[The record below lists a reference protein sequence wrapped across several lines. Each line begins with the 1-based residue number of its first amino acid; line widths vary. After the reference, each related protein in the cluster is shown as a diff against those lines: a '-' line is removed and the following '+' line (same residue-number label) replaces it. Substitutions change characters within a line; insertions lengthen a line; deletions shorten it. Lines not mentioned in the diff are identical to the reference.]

1 MGRRL
6 INSMTVINIIVLLVT
21 MKAKEVVPQDEP
33 AELPPSPE
41 AATDTVSHYVPVE
54 DSSGSNG
61 NTNTGNPQNP
71 QNPQP
76 ENKINFG
83 RLELKTELLKGA
95 RWAIEEF
102 AEGDQIEVYYS
113 IEIVD
118 ISKVDVETM
127 SIR

>member
-1 MGRRL
+1 M
-6 INSMTVINIIVLLVT
+6 M
-21 MKAKEVVPQDEP
+21 MAKEVVPQDEP

-41 AATDTVSHYVPVE
+41 ADHDPDTVSHYVPVE
-54 DSSGSNG
+54 DSSGGNG

-83 RLELKTELLKGA
+83 RLELKTELLTGV

-102 AEGDQIEVYYS
+102 AEGDQNEVYYS

-118 ISKVDVETM
+118 ISKVDVDTM

>member
-1 MGRRL
+1 VYFVGVSL
-6 INSMTVINIIVLLVT
+6 W
-21 MKAKEVVPQDEP
+21 KKPPQ
-33 AELPPSPE
+33 ST
-41 AATDTVSHYVPVE
+41 ATLVSHYVPVE

>member
-1 MGRRL
+1 MARRL
-6 INSMTVINIIVLLVT
+6 INSLTVITVLLVI
-21 MKAKEVVPQDEP
+21 MMAKEVVPQDEP
-33 AELPPSPE
+33 KELPSSPE
-41 AATDTVSHYVPVE
+41 DTVSHYVPVE
-54 DSSGSNG
+54 DNSGGGG
-61 NTNTGNPQNP
+61 NTGNP

-83 RLELKTELLKGA
+83 RLELKTELLKGS

-102 AEGDQIEVYYS
+102 AEGDKIEVYYS

>member
-1 MGRRL
+1 MARRL
-6 INSMTVINIIVLLVT
+6 INSLTVILVLLL
-21 MKAKEVVPQDEP
+21 MMAKEVVPQDEP
-33 AELPPSPE
+33 KELPSSSE
-41 AATDTVSHYVPVE
+41 DTVSHYVPVE
-54 DSSGSNG
+54 DSSGGNGKG
-61 NTNTGNPQNP
+61 NTGDPQNP

>member
-1 MGRRL
+1 MARRL
-6 INSMTVINIIVLLVT
+6 INCRTVIIIVLLV
-21 MKAKEVVPQDEP
+21 MMMAKEVVPQDEP

-41 AATDTVSHYVPVE
+41 ADHDPDTVSHYVPVE
-54 DSSGSNG
+54 DSSGGNG
-61 NTNTGNPQNP
+61 NTGNPQNP

-83 RLELKTELLKGA
+83 RLELKTELLTGV

-118 ISKVDVETM
+118 ISKVDVDTM

>member
-1 MGRRL
+1 MARRL
-6 INSMTVINIIVLLVT
+6 INSLTVIIVLLL
-21 MKAKEVVPQDEP
+21 MMAKEVVPQDEP
-33 AELPPSPE
+33 KELPSSPE
-41 AATDTVSHYVPVE
+41 DTVSHYVPVD
-54 DSSGSNG
+54 DSSGG
-61 NTNTGNPQNP
+61 NTGNTGNPH
-71 QNPQP
+71 NPQP

-83 RLELKTELLKGA
+83 RLELKTELLKGS

-102 AEGDQIEVYYS
+102 AEGDKIEVYYS

>member
-1 MGRRL
+1 MARRL
-6 INSMTVINIIVLLVT
+6 INCRTVIIIVMLV
-21 MKAKEVVPQDEP
+21 MIMAKEVVPQDEP

-54 DSSGSNG
+54 DSSGGNGNG
-61 NTNTGNPQNP
+61 NTGHPH
-71 QNPQP
+71 NPQP

>member
-1 MGRRL
+1 MARRL
-6 INSMTVINIIVLLVT
+6 INSLTVILVLLL
-21 MKAKEVVPQDEP
+21 MMAKEVVPQDEP
-33 AELPPSPE
+33 AELPSSPE
-41 AATDTVSHYVPVE
+41 DTVSHYVPVE
-54 DSSGSNG
+54 DSSGGNGNG
-61 NTNTGNPQNP
+61 NTGHPQNP